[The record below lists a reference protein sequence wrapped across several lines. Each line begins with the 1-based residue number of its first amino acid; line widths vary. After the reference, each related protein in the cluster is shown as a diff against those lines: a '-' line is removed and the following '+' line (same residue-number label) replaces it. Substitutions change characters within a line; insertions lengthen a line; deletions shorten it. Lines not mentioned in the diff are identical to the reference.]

1 MGKNSGMQ
9 NHINE
14 IKRKTQHFW
23 NHKGKRFCAAM
34 LCASMVLGNAG
45 SIANAS
51 NVIVSGESGL
61 ATPSNTIN
69 AATPSNGKELLK
81 FQLTGEELYEAM
93 QNAIAGDAR
102 ADVEFTGGSR
112 EEYEDFFLEPGD
124 YYELKPENAKKGNQ
138 AELRIFARIQESELV
153 NAEQDD
159 YVIDGTEELML
170 LVTNHSDRDQ
180 KAVIAV
186 DEKQTPEFSIPVNV
200 QSDEELIT
208 TPSPVIDTTKTG
220 EAAETATP
228 SNGMTAT
235 PSDSEDTETETPEE
249 KPEYELEGELY
260 ALTSVKEGT
269 AVGFLTTSGELG
281 LDDMALI
288 ATDSNALT
296 RYSMPVDG
304 AENILVDVTA
314 KKGTLPDGAE
324 LRARYLAEDGAE
336 YQEAKDALDEASEE
350 YGGMMAL
357 DIGFWLNNE
366 EIEPEPGSE
375 VQVKIRMDVNLLPD
389 DVDVGTLKVQHH
401 AETEQGIRVETVAKA
416 VTVETEDEAETIASE
431 TEDAVTEI
439 PESETQDPAAESM
452 TMSLMSLN
460 ADAVPL
466 DEEIPDDAIIEEE
479 VSESP
484 VEMIMDTVDAEPGT
498 LRVIATD
505 GEAAVVET
513 AFVVDGFSYFTIT
526 YGSKSKKV
534 YLVDTENQPIKGNH
548 NVNLGEY
555 ELGYTSW
562 TSIETIASEFI
573 AEKEGYLFQSA
584 RKGSWQGTKIKW
596 IRYYNSGRNRGWKYS
611 SDSEKPDSNESGTSL
626 DGDIYIVY
634 KKVDTTPAKTVE
646 TVDITGK
653 MQVNLFNYD
662 ADKVNF
668 EDGVFHFHDGGYGNY
683 DDYRWNVY
691 FDGVIQDVVMSN
703 LFDGYPQLSS
713 EDARNRNLSYLFKP
727 NDNRATEEYID
738 TGSIFLQSEYDDS
751 GYYYYNAA
759 ENFAKYNKDTNDFSV
774 YDQPTTH
781 KAKFL
786 PFNDMNADGQI
797 TKGEEYLFGMTVEAK
812 FIQPKKGQAVWTKPD
827 GTITQDDMVFEFD
840 GDDDVW
846 VFIDDVL
853 VLDLGA
859 LHASAAG
866 HINFATGEVQVDNN
880 GNGATWEPE
889 DLYSIMKNAGKSSS
903 WLNKNFQMLKNG
915 RRIFKDYTDHTFKF
929 FYLERGTGESNCKIR
944 FNLQTIPTGTINF
957 KKNLDYT
964 NVQYAQDL
972 DFTFKTFIDYD
983 GDDKNYEVYQGHY
996 YIYDITNPNKP
1007 ITEGTATDGIIRLK
1021 HNQSARLDDEAI
1033 LDTSRFFVQE
1043 IGATSDKYEVTIDGV
1058 EVNVVDEDGN
1068 IVSGG
1073 STSGEEF
1080 AAQTDKM
1087 LVGEDPYIEFNNRVV
1102 TENQFNLKIE
1112 KKMADGQ
1119 TSDDSYTI
1127 HVKLGDVPYSGKY
1140 SWYQNDT
1147 EIYETEKEAQN
1158 GNIVLK
1164 AGEHAVIKG
1173 LVGGT
1178 KIEITENP
1186 PGADYFAPVYT
1197 LDESS
1202 PAEQVESGTNSIC
1215 VIAKEGMELGDFPVV
1230 SIRVTNKKN
1239 VRDLTVK
1246 KVVDGQ
1252 LGDREKA
1259 FEFTVK
1265 DADHKPKGGWYF
1277 EKSDGTKGTIPANGT
1292 FTLKHN
1298 EEIVITGL
1306 PTDQS
1311 IVIEE
1316 ADYSAEGYTTSYSTD
1331 ENGDFQES
1339 RSYTYETGSQ
1349 SQKVIFKNDKP
1360 LIVPTGIFTDR
1371 LPYLVM
1377 LAMAAIGLTGFG
1389 RSRRRVKK
1397 SRDDD

>member
-1 MGKNSGMQ
+1 MGENSRMQ

-23 NHKGKRFCAAM
+23 SHKGKRFCAAM
-34 LCASMVLGNAG
+34 LCASMVMGNAG

-51 NVIVSGESGL
+51 NEIVSGESGL
-61 ATPSNTIN
+61 ATPSNIVN
-69 AATPSNGKELLK
+69 AATPSNGNELHR
-81 FQLTGEELYEAM
+81 FQTTGEELYEAL
-93 QNAIAGDAR
+93 QNAIAGDVR
-102 ADVEFTGGSR
+102 ADVEFTGGNR

-124 YYELKPENAKKGNQ
+124 YYELKLDNGKKGNQ
-138 AELRIFARIQESELV
+138 AELRVFARIEESELV
-153 NAEQDD
+153 QAEQDD
-159 YVIDGTEELML
+159 YVVDGSEELML
-170 LVTNHSDRDQ
+170 LVTNHSDGDQ
-180 KAVIAV
+180 KAIVAV
-186 DEKQTPEFSIPVNV
+186 GEKHTPEFVIPVNV
-200 QSDEELIT
+200 QSDAELIT
-208 TPSPVIDTTKTG
+208 SPSPVIDTTKTG

-235 PSDSEDTETETPEE
+235 PSDSEEPETEAPEE
-249 KPEYELEGELY
+249 KPADELEGELY
-260 ALTSVKEGT
+260 ELTSVKEGT
-269 AVGFLTTSGELG
+269 AVGFLTTAGELG

-296 RYSMPVDG
+296 RYSIPVDG

-314 KKGTLPDGAE
+314 KRNTLPEGAE
-324 LRARYLAEDGAE
+324 LRARYLTEDGNE
-336 YQEAKDALDEASEE
+336 YQDAKNALDEANEE

-357 DIGFWLNNE
+357 DIGFWLNDE
-366 EIEPEPGSE
+366 EIEPKPGSE

-401 AETEQGIRVETVAKA
+401 AETDQGIRVETVAKA
-416 VTVETEDEAETIASE
+416 VTVEAEDEAETVSSG
-431 TEDAVTEI
+431 TVDAATEI
-439 PESETQDPAAESM
+439 PESETQDPAAEPM
-452 TMSLMSLN
+452 TMSLMSLST
-460 ADAVPL
+460 DAVPF
-466 DEEIPDDAIIEEE
+466 DEEIPDDVIIEEE
-479 VSESP
+479 DSESP
-484 VEMIMDTVDAEPGT
+484 VEIIMDTVDAEPGT
-498 LRVIATD
+498 LKVIETD

-526 YGSKSKKV
+526 YGRRSKKV

-548 NVNLGEY
+548 NVDLGEY
-555 ELGYTSW
+555 KLDSTKW
-562 TSIETIASEFI
+562 TSIESIANEFV
-573 AEKEGYLFQSA
+573 KEIDGYRFQSA
-584 RKGSWQGTKIKW
+584 HVGSRQGTELTW
-596 IRYYNSGRNRGWKYS
+596 ICYYDSWRRSEWRYS
-611 SDSEKPDSNESGTSL
+611 SQSKKPDQNERGTKL
-626 DGDIYIVY
+626 DKDIYIVY
-634 KKVDTTPAKTVE
+634 EKVDTTPAKTVE

-653 MQVNLFNYD
+653 MQVNLFNYNAGD
-662 ADKVNF
+662 VNF
-668 EDGVFHFHDGGYGNY
+668 KDGVFHFYDGGYGNTE
-683 DDYRWNVY
+683 DYKWNTY
-691 FDGVIQDVVMSN
+691 THGVIQNVVENQLSN
-703 LFDGYPQLSS
+703 GYPKLTSTKAS
-713 EDARNRNLSYLFKP
+713 NRSLSYLFNP
-727 NDNRATEEYID
+727 DSNRAEETYAG
-738 TGSIFLQSEYDDS
+738 TGSIFLKSEYDDS

-759 ENFAKYNKDTNDFSV
+759 ENFAKYNRDTNEFSV
-774 YDQPTTH
+774 YNKPTEYR
-781 KAKFL
+781 AKFL
-786 PFNDMNADGQI
+786 PFNDMNADGEI
-797 TKGEEYLFGMTVEAK
+797 TKGADYQFGMTVEAK

-880 GNGATWEPE
+880 GKGDRWEAE
-889 DLYSIMKNAGKSSS
+889 DLYSIMKAAGKSRQ
-903 WLNKNFQMLKNG
+903 WLNENFQIQNG
-915 RRIFKDYTDHTFKF
+915 KRIFKDYTDHTFKF
-929 FYLERGTGESNCKIR
+929 FYLERGRGDSNCKIK

-964 NVQYAQDL
+964 NVQYAEDL
-972 DFTFKTFIDYD
+972 NFTFKTFIDYD
-983 GDDKNYEVYQGHY
+983 GEGGNYEVYQGHY
-996 YIYDITNPNKP
+996 YIYDITKPNVP
-1007 ITEGTATDGIIRLK
+1007 VEEGIAEDGIIHLK
-1021 HNQSARLDDEAI
+1021 HNQSAQLDDEAI
-1033 LDTSRFFVQE
+1033 LDTSRFYVQE
-1043 IGATSDKYEVTIDGV
+1043 IGATSDKYEVSIDGV
-1058 EVNVVDEDGN
+1058 RVDVVDENGN
-1068 IVSGG
+1068 IISGE
-1073 STSGEEF
+1073 STSGEGF
-1080 AAQTDKM
+1080 AAQTDDM
-1087 LVGEDPYIEFNNRVV
+1087 LVSENPYIEFNNKVV
-1102 TENQFNLKIE
+1102 TDNQFNLKIE

-1127 HVKLGDVPYSGKY
+1127 HVKLGGVPYSGKY
-1140 SWYQNDT
+1140 IWYQNDT
-1147 EIYETEKEAQN
+1147 EIYETVKSAEN

-1202 PAEQVESGTNSIC
+1202 PAEQVESGTDSIC
-1215 VIAKEGMELGDFPVV
+1215 VIAKEGKELGTSPVV

-1252 LGDREKA
+1252 LGERDKA
-1259 FEFTVK
+1259 FEFVIK
-1265 DADHKPKGGWYF
+1265 NANQNPSGGWHY
-1277 EKSDGTKGTIPANGT
+1277 EKSDGTAGIIPANGK

-1311 IVIEE
+1311 ILIEE
-1316 ADYSAEGYTTSYSTD
+1316 ADYSAEGYRTSYSTD

-1349 SQKVIFKNDKP
+1349 SKKVIFKNNKP
-1360 LIVPTGIFTDR
+1360 LIVPTGIFTDN